1 MEEPSSHEKG
11 VEKLAGATAEL
22 LTAVELLKH
31 GFAVSWPFGDSEGY
45 DLIGD
50 SRSRLT
56 RLQVK
61 SSSVKTKHGTYRVLF
76 ARGGKKLP
84 YSKNDADYFVVVLM
98 YSNGPAFY
106 VIPIEEVKLSARFWE
121 PGAHPLQAAKWH
133 VCPYEVFRD
142 RWDLLR

>member
-1 MEEPSSHEKG
+1 
-11 VEKLAGATAEL
+11 
-22 LTAVELLKH
+22 LKH

-45 DLIGD
+45 DLISD

-61 SSSVKTKHGTYRVLF
+61 SSSIKTKHGVYRVTL
-76 ARGGKKLP
+76 ARGGKKIP
-84 YSKNDADYFVVVLM
+84 YTRNDADYFVVVLM

-106 VIPIEEVKLSARFWE
+106 VLPIEEVKSSARFWE
-121 PGAHPLQAAKWH
+121 PGAHPLQVSKWH
-133 VCPYEVFRD
+133 VCPYESFRD